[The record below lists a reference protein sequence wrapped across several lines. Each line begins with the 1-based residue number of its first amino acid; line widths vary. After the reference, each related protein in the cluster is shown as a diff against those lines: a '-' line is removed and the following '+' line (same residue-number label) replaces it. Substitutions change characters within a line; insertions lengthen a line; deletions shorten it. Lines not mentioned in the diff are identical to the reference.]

1 MKETQL
7 PSPRILFKNP
17 VERKKKKEK
26 KTHLTGVLFLFRKI
40 KQSGN

>member
-17 VERKKKKEK
+17 VERKKKKK
-26 KTHLTGVLFLFRKI
+26 KKNPLDRCTVLV
-40 KQSGN
+40 